1 MSNLNFATIE
11 DFMEQE
17 IAAGHLPGAVLYVAH
32 HGKELLKHAYGNR
45 VVYPEAAP
53 MSTDTV
59 FDLASLTKVVATLPA
74 VLRLMDQGKLSLADP
89 IGTLLPQFQLP
100 QEESIRIMHLL
111 THTSGLRADLPGIRG
126 MMHLSRDELVERIL
140 HERPIHPPGTK
151 VVYSDLGM
159 ILLYLIIE
167 SVTGEAFDAYLKREI
182 YEPLEMLET
191 GFCPT
196 FHETRYAVTEFS
208 EQRQAYKSGI
218 VHDEKAEIMGG
229 ISGHAGLFS
238 TVHDLAN
245 YAEMI
250 RQQGVFKE
258 RRIMSRAVIEL
269 MSRNFTP
276 FDQEFRGL
284 SWLLLNP
291 RSFWFGGDYVSVQAF
306 GHTGFTGTSLLFDP
320 EHDLQIIL
328 LTNRVHFG
336 RKDHI
341 LQIRPR
347 LHNLILS
354 QLQ

>member
-1 MSNLNFATIE
+1 MPNWDIAKISNFI
-11 DFMEQE
+11 EQE
-17 IAAGHLPGAVLYVAH
+17 INAGHIPGAVLYVAH
-32 HGKELLKHAYGNR
+32 REKQVLKQAYGSR

-53 MSTDTV
+53 MKLDTV

-74 VLRLMDQGKLSLADP
+74 VLRLMDQGKISLADP
-89 IGTLLPQFQLP
+89 IGIFLPQFQRP
-100 QEESIRIMHLL
+100 PEEPIRIMHLL

-126 MMHLSRDELVERIL
+126 MMHLSRAELVDRIL
-140 HERPIHPPGTK
+140 IERPLQPPGIK
-151 VVYSDLGM
+151 VVYSDIGL

-167 SVTGEAFDAYLKREI
+167 SVTGEAFDAYVKREI

-196 FHETRYAVTEFS
+196 FQEKRYAASEFS

-218 VHDEKAEIMGG
+218 VHDEKAELMGG

-250 RQQGVFKE
+250 RQQGVFKN
-258 RRIMSRAVIEL
+258 RRIVSRAAIEL
-269 MSRNFTP
+269 MSRNFSP

-284 SWLLLNP
+284 GWLLHNP
-291 RSFWFGGDYVSVQAF
+291 SSFWFGGDYVSEHAF

-328 LTNRVHFG
+328 LTNGVHFG
-336 RKDHI
+336 RKEHI

-347 LHNLILS
+347 LHNLIYS
-354 QLQ
+354 QLH